1 MEVISSSLKKI
12 PEFDRLISHVEEP
25 NFRRTRKAFE
35 LFSVIII
42 FYNLLGANINNIS
55 PFGISTDTLAR
66 SALLLPSLFVVYIYL
81 FFRYHLASKEV
92 KGTIKVLKY
101 TLFEAYTISL
111 YEKKHSKEFDRN
123 DTFFTGNKL
132 SNYLVKYKGKEYT
145 VNTEIAIKAK
155 LIASW
160 LIYKSFSG
168 LIYEYIMPYILLF
181 IALLSI
187 IYNYRF

>member
-1 MEVISSSLKKI
+1 MEVGNFSLKNT
-12 PEFDRLISHVEEP
+12 PEFDLLINHVEEP

-35 LFSVIII
+35 FFSVIII

-66 SALLLPSLFVVYIYL
+66 SELLLPSLFIVYIYL
-81 FFRYHLASKEV
+81 FFRYKLASKEV
-92 KGTIKVLKY
+92 KRAIKTLKY
-101 TLFEAYTISL
+101 AIFKDYAISL
-111 YEKKHSKEFDRN
+111 CEKQHNESFDRN
-123 DTFFTGNKL
+123 DTFFTGNKI
-132 SNYLVKYKGKEYT
+132 SNYLVKYKGKEHP
-145 VNTEIAIKAK
+145 VNTEVAIKAK

-160 LIYKSFSG
+160 LIYKSFLG

-187 IYNYRF
+187 VYNYRF